1 LEDPVVFERLG
12 LVVVDE
18 QHRFGVHQRDRL
30 LNKGLQ
36 PHLLTMTA
44 TPIPRTL
51 ALSVHGDLDVSQI
64 DELPPGRTPIKTAML
79 SAGQREKAYA
89 LIRDEVSKGQ
99 RAYVVLP
106 LVEES
111 EKLELRSAVEVHA
124 ELVSE
129 VFPDLQVGLL
139 HGRLS
144 SVEKQEVLASFS
156 SGACQVLVSTTV
168 VEVGVDVP
176 EASVMMIDHAERFGL
191 AQLHQLRGRV
201 GRGAAASHC
210 LLINGSS
217 NPLARQRLDVLV
229 RSNDGFEIA
238 EMDLR
243 LRGPGQVLGTRQS
256 GLPDLALAS
265 LADDAAVLEDA
276 RTAAQDLLRD
286 DPNLERCPQ
295 LRALLDDQ
303 QRRLSGG
310 TPLN

>member
-1 LEDPVVFERLG
+1 
-12 LVVVDE
+12 
-18 QHRFGVHQRDRL
+18 
-30 LNKGLQ
+30 
-36 PHLLTMTA
+36 
-44 TPIPRTL
+44 L